1 MKIIL
6 VDDEQKFVNM
16 LAKRL
21 TMRGIQADVV
31 FTGEDAI
38 KKVGHT
44 AYDVA
49 VLDIKMP
56 GISGI
61 QLKQE
66 LRRLD
71 SGLKFIF
78 VTGHGIASKSEADL
92 IERDIYLS
100 KPLDIEILI
109 KKISEIARINGRE

>member
-6 VDDEQKFVNM
+6 VDDEQKFITM

-21 TMRGIQADVV
+21 AMRGIQADTA
-31 FTGEDAI
+31 FTGDEAI
-38 KKVGHT
+38 KKIRNTTYH
-44 AYDVA
+44 VA

-61 QLKQE
+61 QLKK
-66 LRRLD
+66 RLSGLD
-71 SGLKFIF
+71 PGLKFIF
-78 VTGHGIASKSEADL
+78 VTGHGAAIQSDENAVEK
-92 IERDIYLS
+92 DIYLS

-109 KKISEIARINGRE
+109 EKINQITKPG